1 MSSSMGECQRREAVL
16 ICVKCWVRMEAKKK
30 ENTDRVYKCDT
41 GKVHVVLGVF
51 FDNLRVVD

>member
-1 MSSSMGECQRREAVL
+1 MGECQRREAVL